1 MTDRHSKGQ
10 EGAALSRPE
19 TFEIRIEGEAG
30 SFRCRSDQPVLIA
43 MRAAGKAGL
52 PVGCRSGGCGICRIK
67 IAKGDIRTG
76 YMSSAFVS
84 PEDKEAGYA
93 LACRVY
99 PKSDLEVTHAPCRSK
114 SQSTPSRKAQA
125 A

>member
-10 EGAALSRPE
+10 EGAPLSQPD
-19 TFEIRIEGEAG
+19 TFEIRIDGEAA
-30 SFRCRSDQPVLIA
+30 SFPCRSDQPVLIA

-76 YMSSAFVS
+76 YMSSAYVS
-84 PEDKEAGYA
+84 SEDKEAGYA

-99 PKSDLEVTHAPCRSK
+99 PKSDLDVAHAPGRSK
-114 SQSTPSRKAQA
+114 PQPTKTRKAQA